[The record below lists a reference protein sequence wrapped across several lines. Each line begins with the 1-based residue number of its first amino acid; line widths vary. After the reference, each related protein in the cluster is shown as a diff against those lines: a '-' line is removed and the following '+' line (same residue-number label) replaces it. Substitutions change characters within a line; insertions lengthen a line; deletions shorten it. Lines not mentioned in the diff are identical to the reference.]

1 MITLDAPIIM
11 AGVTIFALLS
21 WWLTPESGWLP
32 KTRITHFIESTG
44 EGDAAASNERIS
56 DDGDEHAGAKINE
69 RP

>member
-1 MITLDAPIIM
+1 MILDAPIIM

-44 EGDAAASNERIS
+44 EGDAATSNERIS
-56 DDGDEHAGAKINE
+56 EYGNEDTATKINE
-69 RP
+69 QT